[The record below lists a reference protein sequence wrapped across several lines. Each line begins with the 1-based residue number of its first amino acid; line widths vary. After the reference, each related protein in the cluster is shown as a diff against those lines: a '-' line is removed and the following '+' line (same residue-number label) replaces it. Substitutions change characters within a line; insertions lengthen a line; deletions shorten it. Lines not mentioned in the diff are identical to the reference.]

1 MTVPVLGKGTVMN
14 FRANSQHRFVLDVRR
29 KAIETK
35 DTPKDET
42 REKEEKKLDMEYF
55 ICRLIS
61 GQKSHELLSMY
72 DDPGEHNQKTNMYE
86 GKTLSRGCL

>member
-14 FRANSQHRFVLDVRR
+14 FRGNSQHRIVLDVTR
-29 KAIETK
+29 KNREMK

-61 GQKSHELLSMY
+61 GQKPHELSSHRRRY
-72 DDPGEHNQKTNMYE
+72 A
-86 GKTLSRGCL
+86 